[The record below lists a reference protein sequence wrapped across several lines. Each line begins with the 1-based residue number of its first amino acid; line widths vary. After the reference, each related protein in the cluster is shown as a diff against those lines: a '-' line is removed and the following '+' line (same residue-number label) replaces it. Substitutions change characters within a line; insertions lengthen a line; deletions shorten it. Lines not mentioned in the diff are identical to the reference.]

1 MVKRKSVHLD
11 LAKNKESILKF
22 KIDIIATQQE
32 YIKTEDEIHL
42 GVTSVPFLNEVIKN
56 MSNMLKDMRSKERLS
71 SGDVIDYLEG
81 TVGGVSL
88 RVTVAK

>member
-1 MVKRKSVHLD
+1 M
-11 LAKNKESILKF
+11 KF

>member
-1 MVKRKSVHLD
+1 LD